1 MDTFNNIF
9 DLAIIIGGVYITY
22 FAVQMKIADK
32 IKVGVIIPP
41 DVNVLKMK
49 DREGFKN
56 YAYPRHVAQGLALAI
71 LGGVGIALDLIGRG
85 DIHVIIYVIALVVLL
100 VGNIFIEKGKRKFY

>member
-9 DLAIIIGGVYITY
+9 DLAIIFGGAMLMYY
-22 FAVQMKIADK
+22 SVQMKTADK

-41 DVNVLKMK
+41 TVNINGMK

-56 YAYPRHVAQGLALAI
+56 YAYPRHVAQGIALI
-71 LGGVGIALDLIGRG
+71 LLGVVGIFCDLIGRA
-85 DIHVIIYVIALVVLL
+85 DIHVIIYVVALIVLL
-100 VGNIFIEKGKRKFY
+100 VGNMLIEKGKKKFY